1 MWGSDKKNQRPNLAV
16 DTLIGANTTIRGD
29 VVFAGGLHID
39 GKVYGSLTAESGQGA
54 VLVLSDKGL
63 IEGELRAPHVVIN
76 GQVRGNIYAAER
88 VELAAQAK
96 ITGNIYYRLLEMTAG
111 AEVNGQIVRDE
122 EPLKRLP
129 APQPAEPVRLA
140 APAAGDPADDD
151 GSTGVVTP
159 AESGDSGAEPAAGD
173 SGHDA
178 QGQAQAP
185 ASASRHG
192 KGRRG

>member
-1 MWGSDKKNQRPNLAV
+1 MWGSNKKNQRPNLPV

-29 VVFAGGLHID
+29 IVFAGGLHID

-54 VLVLSDKGL
+54 VLVLSDNGV

-76 GQVRGNIYAAER
+76 GKVHGNIYAAER
-88 VELAAQAK
+88 IELAAKAK
-96 ITGNIYYRLLEMTAG
+96 VTGNIYYRLLEMTAG

-129 APQPAEPVRLA
+129 APAPALAPVEPARLIAPTAEDTIDDAEPASGLAAAEAPDRAA
-140 APAAGDPADDD
+140 APA
-151 GSTGVVTP
+151 P
-159 AESGDSGAEPAAGD
+159 AEEPSFTTTAR
-173 SGHDA
+173 
-178 QGQAQAP
+178 Q
-185 ASASRHG
+185 G

>member
-1 MWGSDKKNQRPNLAV
+1 MWGSDKKNQRPNLPV

-39 GKVYGSLTAESGQGA
+39 GKVYGSLTAETGQGA
-54 VLVLSDKGL
+54 VLVLSDKGV

-96 ITGNIYYRLLEMTAG
+96 VTGNIYYRLLEMTAG

-129 APQPAEPVRLA
+129 APQPAEPARLA
-140 APAAGDPADDD
+140 APVADAADDD
-151 GSTGVVTP
+151 APGATVATAGEIVDAP
-159 AESGDSGAEPAAGD
+159 AEPAPADTNG
-173 SGHDA
+173 S
-178 QGQAQAP
+178 
-185 ASASRHG
+185 ASAPRHG

>member
-1 MWGSDKKNQRPNLAV
+1 MWGSDKKNQRPNLPV

-39 GKVYGSLTAESGQGA
+39 GKVYGSLIAETGQGA
-54 VLVLSDKGL
+54 VLVLSDKGV

-96 ITGNIYYRLLEMTAG
+96 VTGNIYYRLLEMTAG

-129 APQPAEPVRLA
+129 APQPTEPARLA
-140 APAAGDPADDD
+140 APVADAVTDVETTVVDTAAGEATD
-151 GSTGVVTP
+151 
-159 AESGDSGAEPAAGD
+159 
-173 SGHDA
+173 
-178 QGQAQAP
+178 
-185 ASASRHG
+185 ASAQPTPTDAHGSASAPRHG

>member
-1 MWGSDKKNQRPNLAV
+1 MWGSDKKNQRPNLPV

-96 ITGNIYYRLLEMTAG
+96 VTGNIYYRLLEMTAG

-129 APQPAEPVRLA
+129 APVPAPAPAEPARLA
-140 APAAGDPADDD
+140 APVADATDDERIAGTDAVD
-151 GSTGVVTP
+151 GEATEAP
-159 AESGDSGAEPAAGD
+159 AE
-173 SGHDA
+173 
-178 QGQAQAP
+178 QAP
-185 ASASRHG
+185 SDTQASTAPTRHG

>member
-54 VLVLSDKGL
+54 VLVLSDKGV

-88 VELAAQAK
+88 VELAAKAK
-96 ITGNIYYRLLEMTAG
+96 VTGNIYYRLLEMTAG

-129 APQPAEPVRLA
+129 APAPALVEPARLA
-140 APAAGDPADDD
+140 APVADEAVDADATEVAA
-151 GSTGVVTP
+151 
-159 AESGDSGAEPAAGD
+159 AEAPDSATEPAPTEGP
-173 SGHDA
+173 SSTTT
-178 QGQAQAP
+178 P
-185 ASASRHG
+185 RHG